1 MLKELKSGLLDS
13 KFDSLNMRVQI
24 TTYYTL
30 NKTIGL
36 MHIWI
41 VFFLQTALHWAAK
54 KGRKDIAE
62 LLINTGMDVNM
73 KSVGIKFM
81 FKISVSF

>member
-13 KFDSLNMRVQI
+13 KFNSLNMRLQI

-41 VFFLQTALHWAAK
+41 VFLQTALHWAAK

-73 KSVGIKFM
+73 KSVGIKF
-81 FKISVSF
+81 VYV

>member
-1 MLKELKSGLLDS
+1 
-13 KFDSLNMRVQI
+13 
-24 TTYYTL
+24 
-30 NKTIGL
+30 

-41 VFFLQTALHWAAK
+41 VFLQTALHWAAK

-62 LLINTGMDVNM
+62 LLINTGIDVNM

-81 FKISVSF
+81 FKICLFLNELINFIFTG

>member
-1 MLKELKSGLLDS
+1 
-13 KFDSLNMRVQI
+13 
-24 TTYYTL
+24 
-30 NKTIGL
+30 

-41 VFFLQTALHWAAK
+41 VFLQTALHWAAK

-62 LLINTGMDVNM
+62 LLINTGIDVNM

-81 FKISVSF
+81 FKISVSFLMN

>member
-1 MLKELKSGLLDS
+1 
-13 KFDSLNMRVQI
+13 
-24 TTYYTL
+24 
-30 NKTIGL
+30 

-41 VFFLQTALHWAAK
+41 VFWQTALHWAAK

-73 KSVGIKFM
+73 KSVGIKF
-81 FKISVSF
+81 VYV